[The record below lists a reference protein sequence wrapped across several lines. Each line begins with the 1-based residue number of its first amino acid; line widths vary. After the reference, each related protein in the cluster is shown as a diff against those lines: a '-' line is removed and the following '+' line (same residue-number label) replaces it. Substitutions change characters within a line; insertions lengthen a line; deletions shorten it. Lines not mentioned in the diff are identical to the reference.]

1 MKIFHIIFLSIFTI
15 LPGQSAW
22 PFQIG
27 ERLTYNV
34 SYTGITAGQASLEVV
49 NDTVVN
55 NYHQLHIRFN
65 ARTTFPVSSI
75 YTINDQVDTWLD
87 SKYLYTKKLTKN
99 IREGNY
105 KNDSYTIID
114 YDQSI
119 AITNGDTVI
128 IDQFLRDSYSLFYFL
143 RTIPLIIG
151 ETIDFTAFDGKIIT
165 PFQVITKT
173 RETINTMAG
182 TFPCLVVKP
191 FREGTT
197 LLKNKGDMMI
207 WFSDDKIR
215 LPIQIRIKLKYG
227 SMLLKLKDINL

>member
-34 SYTGITAGQASLEVV
+34 SFTGITAGQASLEVV

-105 KNDSYTIID
+105 KNDSHTIID

-128 IDQFLRDSYSLFYFL
+128 IDQYLHDSYSLFYFL

-151 ETIDFTAFDGKIIT
+151 ETIDFTAFDGKKIT
-165 PFQVITKT
+165 PFQVIIKTK
-173 RETINTMAG
+173 ETINTMAG

>member
-22 PFQIG
+22 PFQVG

-34 SYTGITAGQASLEVV
+34 SFTGITAGQASLEVV

-55 NYHQLHIRFN
+55 NYHQLHIRFK

>member
-34 SYTGITAGQASLEVV
+34 SFTGITAGQASLEVV

-75 YTINDQVDTWLD
+75 YAINDQVDTWLD

-173 RETINTMAG
+173 KETINTMAG

>member
-15 LPGQSAW
+15 LYGQSAW

-34 SYTGITAGQASLEVV
+34 SFTGITAGQASLEVV

-55 NYHQLHIRFN
+55 NYHQLHIRFK

-173 RETINTMAG
+173 KETINTMAG

-207 WFSDDKIR
+207 WFSDDKNR

>member
-34 SYTGITAGQASLEVV
+34 SFTGITAGQASLEVV
-49 NDTVVN
+49 NDPVVN

-151 ETIDFTAFDGKIIT
+151 ETIDFTAFDGKKIT

-173 RETINTMAG
+173 KETINTMAG

>member
-173 RETINTMAG
+173 KETINTMAG

>member
-34 SYTGITAGQASLEVV
+34 SFTGITAGQASLEVV

-55 NYHQLHIRFN
+55 NYHQLHIRFK

-173 RETINTMAG
+173 KETINTMAG

>member
-1 MKIFHIIFLSIFTI
+1 MKNFHIIFLSIFTI

-34 SYTGITAGQASLEVV
+34 SFTGITAGQASLEVV

-55 NYHQLHIRFN
+55 NYHQLHIRFK

>member
-1 MKIFHIIFLSIFTI
+1 MTIFHIIFLSIFTI
-15 LPGQSAW
+15 LIGQSAW

-34 SYTGITAGQASLEVV
+34 SFTGITAGQASLEVV

-55 NYHQLHIRFN
+55 NNHQLHIRFN

-128 IDQFLRDSYSLFYFL
+128 IDQFLRDPYSLFYFL
-143 RTIPLIIG
+143 RTIPLIID
-151 ETIDFTAFDGKIIT
+151 ETIDFTAFDGKKIT

-173 RETINTMAG
+173 KETINTMAG

>member
-15 LPGQSAW
+15 LTGQSPW

-27 ERLTYNV
+27 ERLIYNV
-34 SYTGITAGQASLEVV
+34 SFTGITAGQASLEVV

-55 NYHQLHIRFN
+55 NYDQLHIRFK
-65 ARTTFPVSSI
+65 ARTTFPISSI

-128 IDQFLRDSYSLFYFL
+128 IDQFLYDSYSLF
-143 RTIPLIIG
+143 
-151 ETIDFTAFDGKIIT
+151 
-165 PFQVITKT
+165 
-173 RETINTMAG
+173 
-182 TFPCLVVKP
+182 
-191 FREGTT
+191 
-197 LLKNKGDMMI
+197 
-207 WFSDDKIR
+207 
-215 LPIQIRIKLKYG
+215 
-227 SMLLKLKDINL
+227 

>member
-34 SYTGITAGQASLEVV
+34 SFTGITAGQASLEVV

-55 NYHQLHIRFN
+55 NYHQLHIRFK

>member
-15 LPGQSAW
+15 LIGQSAW

-27 ERLTYNV
+27 ERLTYDV
-34 SYTGITAGQASLEVV
+34 SFTGITAGQASLEVV

-55 NYHQLHIRFN
+55 NNHQLHIRFN

-128 IDQFLRDSYSLFYFL
+128 IDQFLRDPYSLFYFL
-143 RTIPLIIG
+143 RTIPLIID
-151 ETIDFTAFDGKIIT
+151 ETIDFTAFDGKKIT

-173 RETINTMAG
+173 KETINTMAG
-182 TFPCLVVKP
+182 TFSCLVVKP
-191 FREGTT
+191 FRKGAT

-215 LPIQIRIKLKYG
+215 LPIQIKIKLKYG

>member
-15 LPGQSAW
+15 LIGQSAW

-27 ERLTYNV
+27 ERLTYDV
-34 SYTGITAGQASLEVV
+34 SFTGITAGQASLEVV
-49 NDTVVN
+49 NDTVLN
-55 NYHQLHIRFN
+55 NNHQLHIRFN

-128 IDQFLRDSYSLFYFL
+128 IDQFLRDPYSLFYFL
-143 RTIPLIIG
+143 RTIPLIID
-151 ETIDFTAFDGKIIT
+151 ETIDFTAFDGKKIT

-173 RETINTMAG
+173 KETINTMAG

-191 FREGTT
+191 FRKGAT

-227 SMLLKLKDINL
+227 SMLLKIKDINL

>member
-34 SYTGITAGQASLEVV
+34 SFTGITAGQASLEVV

-151 ETIDFTAFDGKIIT
+151 ETIDFTAFDGKNIT

-173 RETINTMAG
+173 KETINTMAG

>member
-1 MKIFHIIFLSIFTI
+1 

-34 SYTGITAGQASLEVV
+34 SFTGITAGHASLEVV

-173 RETINTMAG
+173 KETINTMAG

>member
-1 MKIFHIIFLSIFTI
+1 MKIFHIIFLLIFTI
-15 LPGQSAW
+15 LHGQSAW

-34 SYTGITAGQASLEVV
+34 SFTGITAGQASLEVV

-151 ETIDFTAFDGKIIT
+151 ETIDFTAFDGKKIT

-173 RETINTMAG
+173 KETINTMAG
-182 TFPCLVVKP
+182 TFSCLVVKP
-191 FREGTT
+191 FRKGAT

>member
-1 MKIFHIIFLSIFTI
+1 MKNFHIIFLSIFTI

-34 SYTGITAGQASLEVV
+34 SFTGITAGQASLEVV

-165 PFQVITKT
+165 PFQVIIKTK
-173 RETINTMAG
+173 ETINTVAG

>member
-27 ERLTYNV
+27 ERLIYNV
-34 SYTGITAGQASLEVV
+34 SFTGITAGQASLEVV

-55 NYHQLHIRFN
+55 NNDQLHIRFK
-65 ARTTFPVSSI
+65 ARTTFPISSI

-119 AITNGDTVI
+119 AITDGDTVI
-128 IDQFLRDSYSLFYFL
+128 IDQFLYDSYSLFYYL

-151 ETIDFTAFDGKIIT
+151 ETINFTAFDGKKIT

-173 RETINTMAG
+173 KETINTMAG

-197 LLKNKGDMMI
+197 LLKNKGDMTI
-207 WFSDDKIR
+207 WFSDDKNR

>member
-1 MKIFHIIFLSIFTI
+1 MIRLI
-15 LPGQSAW
+15 LGWIQN
-22 PFQIG
+22 ICI
-27 ERLTYNV
+27 L
-34 SYTGITAGQASLEVV
+34 
-49 NDTVVN
+49 
-55 NYHQLHIRFN
+55 
-65 ARTTFPVSSI
+65 
-75 YTINDQVDTWLD
+75 
-87 SKYLYTKKLTKN
+87 KKLTKN

-151 ETIDFTAFDGKIIT
+151 ETIDFTAFDGKNIT

-173 RETINTMAG
+173 KETINTMAG

-227 SMLLKLKDINL
+227 SMLLKIKDINL

>member
-1 MKIFHIIFLSIFTI
+1 MKIFHIVFLSIFTI

-34 SYTGITAGQASLEVV
+34 SFTGITAGQASLEVV

-173 RETINTMAG
+173 KETINTMAG

>member
-1 MKIFHIIFLSIFTI
+1 MI
-15 LPGQSAW
+15 
-22 PFQIG
+22 
-27 ERLTYNV
+27 YNV
-34 SYTGITAGQASLEVV
+34 SFTGITAGQASLEIV
-49 NDTVVN
+49 NDTLVN

-65 ARTTFPVSSI
+65 AKTTYPFSLI
-75 YTINDQVDTWLD
+75 YTIDDQVDTWLD
-87 SKYLYTKKLTKN
+87 SRSLYTRKMTKK
-99 IREGNY
+99 IRERNY
-105 KNDSYTIID
+105 KNNSHTIID
-114 YDQSI
+114 YDKSI

-128 IDQFLRDSYSLFYFL
+128 IDQFLRDSYSLFYYL
-143 RTIPLIIG
+143 RTIPLTIG
-151 ETIDFTAFDGKIIT
+151 ETIDFTAFDGKKIT

-173 RETINTMAG
+173 KETINTMAG

-215 LPIQIRIKLKYG
+215 LPIQIKIKLKYG

>member
-15 LPGQSAW
+15 LIGQSAW

-27 ERLTYNV
+27 ERLTYDV
-34 SYTGITAGQASLEVV
+34 SFTGITAGQASLEVV
-49 NDTVVN
+49 NDTVLN
-55 NYHQLHIRFN
+55 NNHQLHIRFN

-128 IDQFLRDSYSLFYFL
+128 IDQFLRAPYSLFYFL
-143 RTIPLIIG
+143 RTIPLIID
-151 ETIDFTAFDGKIIT
+151 ETIDFTAFDGKKIT

-173 RETINTMAG
+173 KETINTMAG

-215 LPIQIRIKLKYG
+215 LPIQIKIKLKYG

>member
-1 MKIFHIIFLSIFTI
+1 L
-15 LPGQSAW
+15 LGQSAW

-34 SYTGITAGQASLEVV
+34 SFTGITAGQASLEVV

-173 RETINTMAG
+173 KETINTMAG

>member
-34 SYTGITAGQASLEVV
+34 SFTGITAGQASLEVV

-99 IREGNY
+99 IREGKY

-165 PFQVITKT
+165 PFQVITKSK
-173 RETINTMAG
+173 ETINTMAG

-215 LPIQIRIKLKYG
+215 LPVQIRIKLKYG

>member
-15 LPGQSAW
+15 LTGQSPW

-27 ERLTYNV
+27 ERLTYDV
-34 SYTGITAGQASLEVV
+34 SFTGITAGQASLEVV

-55 NYHQLHIRFN
+55 NNHQLHIRFK
-65 ARTTFPVSSI
+65 ARTTFPISSI

-128 IDQFLRDSYSLFYFL
+128 IDQFLRDPYSLFYFL
-143 RTIPLIIG
+143 RTIPLIID
-151 ETIDFTAFDGKIIT
+151 ETIDFTAFDGKKIT

-173 RETINTMAG
+173 KETINTMAG

-191 FREGTT
+191 FREGPT

-227 SMLLKLKDINL
+227 SMLLKLNDINL

>member
-34 SYTGITAGQASLEVV
+34 LFTGITAGQASLEVV

-151 ETIDFTAFDGKIIT
+151 ETIDFTAFDGKKIT

-173 RETINTMAG
+173 KETINTMAG

>member
-27 ERLTYNV
+27 ERLIYNV
-34 SYTGITAGQASLEVV
+34 SFTGITAGQASLEVV
-49 NDTVVN
+49 NDTMVN

-151 ETIDFTAFDGKIIT
+151 ETIDFTAFDGKKIT

-173 RETINTMAG
+173 KETINTMAG

-207 WFSDDKIR
+207 WFSDDKNR

-227 SMLLKLKDINL
+227 SMLLKLNDINL

>member
-15 LPGQSAW
+15 LIGQSAW

-27 ERLTYNV
+27 EKLTYNV
-34 SYTGITAGQASLEVV
+34 SFTGITAGQASLEVV
-49 NDTVVN
+49 NDTVLN
-55 NYHQLHIRFN
+55 NNHQLHIRFN

-99 IREGNY
+99 INEGNY

-128 IDQFLRDSYSLFYFL
+128 IDQFLRDPYSLFYFL
-143 RTIPLIIG
+143 RTIPLIID
-151 ETIDFTAFDGKIIT
+151 ETIDFTAFDGKKIT

-173 RETINTMAG
+173 KETINTMAG
-182 TFPCLVVKP
+182 TFSCLVVKP
-191 FREGTT
+191 FRKGAT

-227 SMLLKLKDINL
+227 SMLLKIKDINL

>member
-22 PFQIG
+22 PFQVG

-34 SYTGITAGQASLEVV
+34 SFTGITAGQASLEVV

-65 ARTTFPVSSI
+65 VSTYLAFSDI
-75 YTINDQVDTWLD
+75 YTINDQIDTWLD
-87 SKYLYTKKLTKN
+87 SKYLYTRKLTKK

-105 KNDSYTIID
+105 KKDLYTIID

-173 RETINTMAG
+173 KETINTMAG

>member
-15 LPGQSAW
+15 LTGQSPW

-27 ERLTYNV
+27 ERLIYNV
-34 SYTGITAGQASLEVV
+34 SFTGITAGQASLEVV

-55 NYHQLHIRFN
+55 NYDQLHIRFK
-65 ARTTFPVSSI
+65 ARTTFPISSI

-128 IDQFLRDSYSLFYFL
+128 IDQFLHDSYSLFYFL

-151 ETIDFTAFDGKIIT
+151 ETINFTAFDGKRIT
-165 PFQVITKT
+165 PFQIITKT
-173 RETINTMAG
+173 KETINTMAG

-215 LPIQIRIKLKYG
+215 LPIQIKIKLKYG

>member
-15 LPGQSAW
+15 LIGQSAW

-27 ERLTYNV
+27 ERLIYNV
-34 SYTGITAGQASLEVV
+34 SFTGITAGQASLEIV
-49 NDTVVN
+49 NDTLVN
-55 NYHQLHIRFN
+55 NYHQLHIRFK
-65 ARTTFPVSSI
+65 ARTTFPISSI

-128 IDQFLRDSYSLFYFL
+128 IDQFLRDPYSLFYFL
-143 RTIPLIIG
+143 RTIPLIID
-151 ETIDFTAFDGKIIT
+151 ETIDFTAFDGKKIT

-173 RETINTMAG
+173 KETINTMAG

-215 LPIQIRIKLKYG
+215 LPIQIKIKLKYG

>member
-34 SYTGITAGQASLEVV
+34 SFTGITAGQASLEVV

-165 PFQVITKT
+165 PFQVITKSK
-173 RETINTMAG
+173 ETINTMAG

-215 LPIQIRIKLKYG
+215 LPVQIRIKLKYG

>member
-1 MKIFHIIFLSIFTI
+1 M
-15 LPGQSAW
+15 
-22 PFQIG
+22 
-27 ERLTYNV
+27 
-34 SYTGITAGQASLEVV
+34 EVV

-105 KNDSYTIID
+105 KNNSHTIID

-119 AITNGDTVI
+119 AITNGDTII
-128 IDQFLRDSYSLFYFL
+128 IDQFLHDSYSLFYFL

-151 ETIDFTAFDGKIIT
+151 ETINFTAFDGKKIT
-165 PFQVITKT
+165 PFQIITKT
-173 RETINTMAG
+173 KETINTMAG

-197 LLKNKGDMMI
+197 LLKNKGDMII
-207 WFSDDKIR
+207 WFSDDKNR

>member
-34 SYTGITAGQASLEVV
+34 SFTGITAGQASLEVV

-55 NYHQLHIRFN
+55 NYHQLHIRFK

-151 ETIDFTAFDGKIIT
+151 ETIDFTAFDGKRIT
-165 PFQVITKT
+165 PFQIITKT
-173 RETINTMAG
+173 KETINTMAG

>member
-1 MKIFHIIFLSIFTI
+1 MKIFHIIFLSIYTI
-15 LPGQSAW
+15 LIGQSAW

-27 ERLTYNV
+27 ERLTYDV
-34 SYTGITAGQASLEVV
+34 SFTGITAGQASLEVV
-49 NDTVVN
+49 NDTVLN
-55 NYHQLHIRFN
+55 NNHQLHIRFN
-65 ARTTFPVSSI
+65 ARTTFPFSSI

-128 IDQFLRDSYSLFYFL
+128 IDQFLRDPYSLFYFL
-143 RTIPLIIG
+143 RTIPLIID
-151 ETIDFTAFDGKIIT
+151 ETIDFTAFDGKKIT

-173 RETINTMAG
+173 KETINTMAG

-215 LPIQIRIKLKYG
+215 LPIQIKIKLKYG

>member
-1 MKIFHIIFLSIFTI
+1 MKNFHIIFLSIFTI

-27 ERLTYNV
+27 EKLTYNV

-49 NDTVVN
+49 NDTMVN

-143 RTIPLIIG
+143 RTIPLTIG
-151 ETIDFTAFDGKIIT
+151 EIIDFTAFDGKKIT

-173 RETINTMAG
+173 KETINTMAG

>member
-1 MKIFHIIFLSIFTI
+1 MI
-15 LPGQSAW
+15 GQSAW

-27 ERLTYNV
+27 EKLTYNV
-34 SYTGITAGQASLEVV
+34 SFTGITAGQASLEVV

-55 NYHQLHIRFN
+55 NNHQLHIRFN

-128 IDQFLRDSYSLFYFL
+128 IDQFLRDPYSLFYFL
-143 RTIPLIIG
+143 RTIPLIID
-151 ETIDFTAFDGKIIT
+151 ETIDFTAFDGKKIT

-173 RETINTMAG
+173 KETINTMAG

-227 SMLLKLKDINL
+227 SMLLKIKDINL

>member
-34 SYTGITAGQASLEVV
+34 SFTGITAGQASLEVV

-151 ETIDFTAFDGKIIT
+151 ETIDFTAFDGKKIT

-173 RETINTMAG
+173 KETINTMAG

>member
-15 LPGQSAW
+15 LIGQSAW

-27 ERLTYNV
+27 ERLTYDV
-34 SYTGITAGQASLEVV
+34 SFTGITAGQASLEVV
-49 NDTVVN
+49 NDTVLN
-55 NYHQLHIRFN
+55 NNHQLHIRFN

-128 IDQFLRDSYSLFYFL
+128 IDQFLRDPYSLFYFL
-143 RTIPLIIG
+143 RTIPLIID
-151 ETIDFTAFDGKIIT
+151 ETIDFTAFDGKKIT

-173 RETINTMAG
+173 KETINTMAG

-207 WFSDDKIR
+207 WFSDDKNR